1 MSGIP
6 GEFTFEDG
14 MEDVL
19 MEYVAK
25 RLFRIV
31 TVRQPPFMD
40 WNETLGS
47 REKFSDIFIVF
58 KPFIGRYEGF
68 CYEMLLDIA
77 EYLE

>member
-19 MEYVAK
+19 MDYVAK

-47 REKFSDIFIVF
+47 TEKFNDI
-58 KPFIGRYEGF
+58 Y
-68 CYEMLLDIA
+68 
-77 EYLE
+77 

>member
-19 MEYVAK
+19 MDYVAK

-40 WNETLGS
+40 WNETLG
-47 REKFSDIFIVF
+47 RENQRSSMIFNYVI
-58 KPFIGRYEGF
+58 IGRYEGF